1 MTLPDAKKAAREIAG
16 ADMHVVSYRN
26 VWGFFGS
33 SDREL
38 QAVFITKDNVSQNAP
53 ASFWT
58 KARKAVSQSTQPAKA
73 CLQMLF
79 LAKPFSIRIP
89 LFSQSAVR
97 HLSPPLTE

>member
-1 MTLPDAKKAAREIAG
+1 MTLPEVKKQRGNRRRRYARCFLPQCVGIL
-16 ADMHVVSYRN
+16 
-26 VWGFFGS
+26 WF
-33 SDREL
+33 DREL
-38 QAVFITKDNVSQNAP
+38 QAVFITKDNVSTQNAP

-79 LAKPFSIRIP
+79 LAKPFFDEIP
-89 LFSQSAVR
+89 LFSQSAIQ